1 VKLSRYSII
10 GIMVALLL
18 SAVAIMPVFGAVT
31 GTVVVDKAFVAPL
44 GSTTITVT
52 DADLNQLTA
61 ATNIRSSTW
70 AAIGTSVFLSLED
83 SNGNAD
89 SGFAGGTAAGDEIA
103 GTPVVAARTDTGVL
117 TDYSVGVF
125 NRTTGRISV
134 QFGGATAPGVDTL
147 TITYNLASK
156 NTTTATVTS
165 PSDSTGISVTL
176 TETGA
181 DTGIFS
187 STFTVTGSGATVS
200 NDTTNAILAVP
211 GQDVTVKYTDADP
224 SVSTLTTLR
233 VEDTEPVGSLI
244 SPADGSETTSLAPVL
259 TVDFTDVD
267 STVDSGTIAF
277 VIDAATAAADADVSA
292 SIVVGTPT
300 VTAITNGFRAV
311 VTLDA
316 SLLVDKTVNI
326 RWHATIDDLA
336 GNTGTTDASASTSGD
351 QDYALTIDQQG
362 PNFASATVTAGS
374 WWDASASTPAVETD
388 VTKSS
393 STIIGVELPAALDLG
408 GGTTFDLAE
417 TLSAGTVIAA
427 DFEVDSLKVF
437 NGTTS
442 SDVTPSAANV
452 YAGAPNWIF
461 LTVPQ
466 MAPDAR
472 PTVNLLSTSAGICD
486 TAGNCSTTGAVAG
499 SDAQAPT
506 VTVSSDRD
514 ATGSLDDA
522 DATLTITTNEAGG
535 VPVVTIVSATD
546 ASPIAQTVTLVGTNI
561 YESKITPA
569 LGMHSIKVVVQ
580 DTSSNSTTVGGK
592 TVTSSWPASGAL
604 TLYVDGALP
613 APAVTANNV
622 SAAGA
627 SVESSDPFF
636 LTAAYAGE
644 KAEYGLASDGT
655 ITTALTGT
663 VVTDLDIHNDVTVTV
678 ATLDGV
684 SILASLDTQDNN
696 TFNFAISGIATGDHE
711 LEITATDEAG
721 NENETG
727 TIAFTVTARKAYS
740 VAMNAGWNLI
750 SFPGDPVDGAIAS
763 VLPST
768 HPATDVLSYD
778 DGVWSVASRA
788 AGGTW
793 EGTLTAIDGDHGYW
807 INSTSSQPVTSLLAL
822 TSVGSAATLPTIAVE
837 AGWNLVSVIDLKQT
851 KQGSSGHSQTGANYM
866 TSVDWSVAYTYDSST
881 RTWTRVTP
889 STGNVLNGQGVWA
902 WASKSGTLIP

>member
-1 VKLSRYSII
+1 
-10 GIMVALLL
+10 MVALLL

-44 GSTTITVT
+44 GSTKITVT
-52 DADLNQLTA
+52 DADLNILTA
-61 ATNIRSSTW
+61 ATNTPSGTW
-70 AAIGTSVFLSLED
+70 ASTGTTVFLSLED
-83 SNGNAD
+83 SNGQTGAN
-89 SGFAGGTAAGDEIA
+89 FAGGTSAGDEIA
-103 GTPVVAARTDTGVL
+103 GTPVVVASTDSATL
-117 TDYSVGVF
+117 SDYAVGIF

-134 QFGGATAPGVDTL
+134 QFGGSSAPGVDTL

-156 NTTTATVTS
+156 NTTAATVTS
-165 PSDSTGISVTL
+165 PSDSAGISVTL

-181 DTGIFS
+181 DTGIFENS
-187 STFTVTGSGATVS
+187 FTVTGSGATVS
-200 NDTTNAILAVP
+200 NDTTDAILAVP
-211 GQDVTVKYTDADP
+211 GQDVTVKYTDASP

-277 VIDAATAAADADVSA
+277 VIDAATAASDADVSA

-374 WWDASASTPAVETD
+374 WWDAGASTPAVETD

-393 STIIGVELPAALDLG
+393 STIIGIELPDALDLG

-437 NGTTS
+437 DGTTS

-486 TAGNCSTTGAVAG
+486 TAGNCTTTGAVAG

-506 VTVSSDRD
+506 VTVTSDRD

-604 TLYVDGALP
+604 TLYVDGNLP

-655 ITTALTGT
+655 ITNVAAN
-663 VVTDLDIHNDVTVTV
+663 VDTDLDIHNDVTVTV

-684 SILASLDTQDNN
+684 SILGSLDTQDNN

-727 TIAFTVTARKAYS
+727 VIAFTVTARKAYS

-750 SFPGDPVDGAIAS
+750 SFPGNPVDGAIAS
-763 VLPST
+763 VLPTT

-793 EGTLTAIDGDHGYW
+793 EGTLTAVDGDHGYW
-807 INSTSSQPVTSLLAL
+807 VNSTSSQPVTSLLAL

-851 KQGSSGHSQTGANYM
+851 KQGSAGDTQTGANYF
-866 TSVDWSVAYTYDSST
+866 TSVDWSVAYTYNSST

-889 STGNVLNGQGVWA
+889 ASGNVLNGQGVWA